1 MSSKAGQLQDR
12 TAVVTGA
19 GRGIGLAIAQRF
31 AAEGARVAL
40 ADVDAEAVE
49 RAAAAIVEGGG
60 TAIGVVTDVG
70 DPDAVD
76 RLFAATTAELGP
88 VSALVNNAAITSD
101 VRHVFDGDQE
111 WWDSYLRVN
120 LTGQYLCL
128 DRAARI
134 MARHGGGA
142 IVNMSS
148 GAATASHRGMLAYD
162 AAKGGVEA
170 LTRAAALELAP
181 YSIRVNTLVPGLIA
195 TSPDEPE
202 WSLKRRDET
211 VPLGRGGRAEDLAG
225 PALFLVSDDA
235 AYVTGAKVVVDG
247 GVLANQRSPQ
257 VDTFPVDGFP
267 SVESL
272 DT

>member
-1 MSSKAGQLQDR
+1 MTGQLEGK

-31 AAEGARVAL
+31 AREGARVAL
-40 ADVDAEAVE
+40 ADRDAEAVE
-49 RAAAAIVEGGG
+49 HGAAEITEGGG
-60 TAIGVVTDVG
+60 TALGVPTDVG
-70 DPDAVD
+70 DPAAVD
-76 RLFAATTAELGP
+76 RLFEVTSAELGP
-88 VSALVNNAAITSD
+88 VAALVNNAAITDD

-111 WWDSYLRVN
+111 WWDRYLRVN

-142 IVNMSS
+142 IVNVSS

-170 LTRAAALELAP
+170 MTRAAALELAP
-181 YSIRVNTLVPGLIA
+181 YGIRVNTLVPGLIA
-195 TSPDEPE
+195 TDAGEPE

-211 VPLGRGGRAEDLAG
+211 VPLGRGGRADDLAG

-235 AYVTGAKVVVDG
+235 AYVTGTKVVVDG

-257 VDTFPVDGFP
+257 VDTFHVDSFP

-272 DT
+272 DS

>member
-1 MSSKAGQLQDR
+1 MTRELAGR
-12 TAVVTGA
+12 IAVVTGA
-19 GRGIGLAIAQRF
+19 ARGIGRAIAERF
-31 AAEGARVAL
+31 AAEGAQVAL
-40 ADVDAEAVE
+40 ADLDEDAAQKAA
-49 RAAAAIVEGGG
+49 RAITESGGR
-60 TAIGVVTDVG
+60 AIGVGTDVG
-70 DPDAVD
+70 DPAAVD
-76 RLFAATTAELGP
+76 RLFQVTADELGT
-88 VSALVNNAAITSD
+88 VSALVNNAAITTD
-101 VRHVFDGDQE
+101 VRHVFEGDQE
-111 WWDSYLRVN
+111 WWDRYLRVN

-128 DRAARI
+128 DRAARV
-134 MARHGGGA
+134 MARNGGGA

-181 YSIRVNTLVPGLIA
+181 YGIRVNTLVPGLIA
-195 TSPDEPE
+195 TRPE
-202 WSLKRRDET
+202 SEESRTKRDET
-211 VPLGRGGRAEDLAG
+211 VPLGRGGTAADLAG

-235 AYVTGAKVVVDG
+235 AYVTGAKLLVDG

-257 VDTFPVDGFP
+257 VDTFPLDAFP